1 MDAKYF
7 IAVHVVGCLVFNH
20 RLRAKVYLN
29 YPNVHNDSNLTIHVI
44 QDVLN
49 EWEGDLPPVLY
60 LQLDNT
66 SRENKN
72 KFLMAYLH
80 MLVERGVF
88 KKIKVGFLM
97 VGHTHDQID
106 QMFSRFL
113 VKLNKR
119 RAYRLETLEEILM
132 DSYRP
137 KPEIKFIS
145 EVGDFRKYVSDRYEN
160 NSEGLGGDV
169 LLPLNNIRAQRQL
182 RIKQIRNDTG
192 ETQVQFHAKH
202 LSTTPDW
209 GDHVPLV
216 RFIPATRFWIASQM
230 PLKAASGISNIGG
243 DNDDGDDPETG
254 FRDPNLVSLQKYRR
268 AILHEGYTFYQPNDR
283 LWWSQFFQN
292 QEEILKNRLKEGEWS
307 FEWSWPKAYKEPTEI
322 HAHDGEPVDIELL
335 EKVSGP
341 KKTMYSGR
349 RKAGQS
355 LGDYTDL
362 EVNNKWSMI
371 CVKADGDS
379 RGLNFWVA
387 KVANIISCRNN
398 IPDKILVEW
407 YIVDSNA
414 SAMEGKYQPEKSQVG
429 KNLQNELSLSET
441 TVYAYNFALL
451 ENRKLS
457 TETKRIIKRALLS
470 DNSNE

>member
-1 MDAKYF
+1 MGLCIDGMDQKKTELPHFTNVPKNMDAKYF

-106 QMFSRFL
+106 QMFSRFS

-137 KPEIKFIS
+137 KPEIKFVLK
-145 EVGDFRKYVSDRYEN
+145 VGDFRKYVSDRYEK

-169 LLPLNNIRAQRQL
+169 LLPLNNI
-182 RIKQIRNDTG
+182 
-192 ETQVQFHAKH
+192 
-202 LSTTPDW
+202 
-209 GDHVPLV
+209 
-216 RFIPATRFWIASQM
+216 
-230 PLKAASGISNIGG
+230 
-243 DNDDGDDPETG
+243 
-254 FRDPNLVSLQKYRR
+254 
-268 AILHEGYTFYQPNDR
+268 
-283 LWWSQFFQN
+283 
-292 QEEILKNRLKEGEWS
+292 
-307 FEWSWPKAYKEPTEI
+307 
-322 HAHDGEPVDIELL
+322 
-335 EKVSGP
+335 
-341 KKTMYSGR
+341 
-349 RKAGQS
+349 
-355 LGDYTDL
+355 
-362 EVNNKWSMI
+362 
-371 CVKADGDS
+371 
-379 RGLNFWVA
+379 
-387 KVANIISCRNN
+387 
-398 IPDKILVEW
+398 
-407 YIVDSNA
+407 
-414 SAMEGKYQPEKSQVG
+414 
-429 KNLQNELSLSET
+429 
-441 TVYAYNFALL
+441 
-451 ENRKLS
+451 
-457 TETKRIIKRALLS
+457 
-470 DNSNE
+470 